1 MALIF
6 QYGSNTDT
14 TRLNADDRLKGQAR
28 CMGLASTVEP
38 YVFKLGVPS
47 KKHGCT
53 ATIEPGGEG
62 LAWGVLYEVP
72 DQIIGRDIHTPRR
85 WKSLDEIEAEGK
97 NTRRTTI
104 RVRKVGGE
112 EVSAVTYVALRTQ
125 EELKTTGE
133 YAQHILRGLKSHGAP
148 EEYIHKVRETIIA
161 NNPEIGPRTLDH
173 SGFSIGTL
181 AFGE

>member
-6 QYGSNTDT
+6 QYGSNTNT

-38 YVFKLGVPS
+38 YVLKLGVPS

-53 ATIEPGGEG
+53 ATIEPGGED
-62 LAWGVLYEVP
+62 LAWGVLYDVP
-72 DQIIGRDIHTPRR
+72 DHIIERDTHAPRR

-97 NTRRTTI
+97 NTRRTNI

-112 EVSAVTYVALRTQ
+112 EVSAVTYVGLRTQ
-125 EELKTTGE
+125 EGLKTTDE

-148 EEYIHKVRETIIA
+148 EEYVHKVREMIIA
-161 NNPEIGPRTLDH
+161 NNPEIDPGTLDQ
-173 SGFSIGTL
+173 SGFSVGTL
-181 AFGE
+181 ASGE